1 MATSEGSESG
11 RRLNPNPFGN
21 PFDKLRANGLGSMCA
36 MGLYWFRGSVEVTH
50 ADAIERELA
59 AERWDAEYRDGR
71 YAGQPPVPFV
81 DRILA
86 TLGTSPLRSST
97 GLYVGCG
104 NGRNFLPLVD
114 AGLRLYGLDLS
125 TESLHQLAAR
135 NPAVSERLIRADFR
149 TWQSRRRFGYVIAIQ
164 VFQHGDAADVA
175 GYFAKVASILDP
187 GGLLFLRVNSTST
200 QIFHSHTII
209 EQNEL
214 GGMTVRYEAGPKR
227 GLPVHFF
234 TRDELLKLTADAF
247 DVVDTPCE
255 DITRRSPPE
264 TGSWVQWEGIW
275 QRRGG

>member
-1 MATSEGSESG
+1 MTQVA
-11 RRLNPNPFGN
+11 
-21 PFDKLRANGLGSMCA
+21 A
-36 MGLYWFRGSVEVTH
+36 M
-50 ADAIERELA
+50 DQNLA
-59 AERWDAEYRDGR
+59 AARWDAEYRDGR

-234 TRDELLKLTADAF
+234 TRDELLDLTGEAF
-247 DVVDTPCE
+247 DVVDAPCE
-255 DITRRSPPE
+255 EITRRSPPE